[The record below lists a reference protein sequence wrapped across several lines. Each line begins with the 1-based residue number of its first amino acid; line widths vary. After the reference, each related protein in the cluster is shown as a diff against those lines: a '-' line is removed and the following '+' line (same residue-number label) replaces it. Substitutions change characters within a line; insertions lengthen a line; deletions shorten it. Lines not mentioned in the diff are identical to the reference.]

1 MKRYIVQNI
10 KLPVEASKDVVFAH
24 AKRRLLTFFSLDEI
38 IRTEI
43 FKRSVDARKRGD
55 IRFVWSVVAD
65 VESKRDHGP
74 EALIKEGIVLSKRS
88 TLDIVYGSEKIS
100 GRPVIIG
107 FGPCGMFCALIL
119 AQNGYRPIVIERGQN
134 VERRTADVA
143 AFMKS
148 GVLSLDSNIQFGA
161 GGAGTFSDGKLV
173 TRINDEKCAV
183 VIELMHKF
191 GAPDDVLYKAKPHV
205 GTDYLK
211 KVVSG
216 IEKEIIS
223 LGGEI
228 HYNTKFI
235 GFDAIGGRIRSIKT
249 TVGEIGCGV
258 LVSAI
263 GHSARDTFDVLSGGG
278 VTMMPKAFSVGVRI
292 EHLQEDI
299 DRMLYGDM
307 AGNPLLPRGEYS
319 LSHKCKN
326 GRGVYTFC
334 MCPGG
339 TVVAAASENGGV
351 VTNGMSDHER
361 SGKNANSAIAVSVL
375 PEDYGGDINGAVA
388 FQRNIERRA
397 FGVGGGDYSAPAQT
411 VGRFLGATRHERFGI
426 VEPTYMGGKVVISD
440 FDGIFPEFVLES
452 LKEGLYDFDRK
463 LPGFASHDAVLTAPE
478 TRTSS
483 PLRIPRGDDFL
494 ALGYENFYPAG
505 EGAGYAGG
513 ITSAG
518 VDGINC
524 ALKIMARYERE
535 K

>member
-1 MKRYIVQNI
+1 MKRFIVQNI
-10 KLPVEASKDVVFAH
+10 KLPVEASKDVVFAY
-24 AKRRLLTFFSLDEI
+24 AKRRLLSFFSADEI
-38 IRTEI
+38 IRTDI

-55 IRFVWSVVAD
+55 IKFVWSVAAD
-65 VESKRDHGP
+65 VESKRNHSS
-74 EALIKEGIVLSKRS
+74 EALAKEGIALTKRS
-88 TLDIVYGSEKIS
+88 TLDIVYGSEKMN

-119 AQNGYRPIVIERGQN
+119 AQNGYKPIVIERGQD
-134 VERRTADVA
+134 VEKRASDVET
-143 AFMKS
+143 FMKT
-148 GVLSLDSNIQFGA
+148 GVLDVNSNIQFGA

-216 IEKEIIS
+216 IEKEIVL

-235 GFDAIGGRIRSIKT
+235 GFNAMGGRIRSIMT
-249 TVGEIGCGV
+249 TAGEIGCGV

-263 GHSARDTFDVLSGGG
+263 GHSARDTFDVFETSG
-278 VTMMPKAFSVGVRI
+278 VSMMPKAFSVGVRI

-299 DRMLYGDM
+299 DRMLYGEM

-319 LSHKCKN
+319 LSHRCKN

-339 TVVAAASENGGV
+339 TVVAAASEDGGV

-375 PEDYGGDINGAVA
+375 PDDFGGDIKGAIA

-397 FGVGGGDYSAPAQT
+397 YGVGGNYYAPAQT
-411 VGRFLGATRHERFGI
+411 VGSFLGAMRSEKFGK
-426 VEPTYMGGKVVISD
+426 VEPTYMGGKVVFSD

-452 LKEGLYDFDRK
+452 LREGLYDFDGK

-483 PLRIPRGDDFL
+483 PVRIPRGDDFL
-494 ALGYENFYPAG
+494 ADGYDNFYPCG

>member
-24 AKRRLLTFFSLDEI
+24 AKRRLLTFFSSGEI

-55 IRFVWSVVAD
+55 IKFVWSVVANVD
-65 VESKRDHGP
+65 SKRGYGA
-74 EALIKEGIVLSKRS
+74 ETLAKEGIVLSKNS
-88 TLDIVYGSEKIS
+88 TLDVVYGTEKMN
-100 GRPVIIG
+100 GRPVIVG
-107 FGPCGMFCALIL
+107 FGPCGMFCALVL
-119 AQNGYRPIVIERGQN
+119 AQNGYRPIVIERGQS
-134 VERRTADVA
+134 VEKRTADVD

-148 GVLSLDSNIQFGA
+148 GVLSPDSNIQFGA

-235 GFDAIGGRIRSIKT
+235 GFSEKNGRIVSIKT
-249 TVGEIGCGV
+249 TAGEIGCGV

-263 GHSARDTFDVLSGGG
+263 GHSARDTFGVLSSRG
-278 VTMMPKAFSVGVRI
+278 VSMIPKAFSVGVRI

-299 DRMLYGDM
+299 DRMLYGGM
-307 AGNPLLPRGEYS
+307 AGHPMLPQGEYS

-339 TVVAAASENGGV
+339 TVVAAASEDGGV
-351 VTNGMSDHER
+351 VTNGMSDHGR
-361 SGKNANSAIAVSVL
+361 SGRNANSAIAVSVL
-375 PEDYGGDINGAVA
+375 PDDFGGDIKGAVA

-397 FGVGGGDYSAPAQT
+397 FSVGGGDYSAPAQT
-411 VGRFLGATRHERFGI
+411 VGSFLGVTRTEKLGK
-426 VEPTYMGGKVVISD
+426 VEPTYMNGKIVLSD
-440 FDGIFPEFVLES
+440 FEGIFPGFVLES
-452 LKEGLYDFDRK
+452 LKEGLFDFDRK
-463 LPGFASHDAVLTAPE
+463 LPGFAAPDAVLTAPE

-483 PLRIPRGDDFL
+483 PLRIPRGENFL
-494 ALGYENFYPAG
+494 ADGYDNFYPSG

>member
-10 KLPVEASKDVVFAH
+10 KLPVEASKDVVFAY
-24 AKRRLLTFFSLDEI
+24 AKRRLLSFFGSHDI

-43 FKRSVDARKRGD
+43 FKRSVDARRKGD
-55 IRFVWSVVAD
+55 IKFVWSVCVD
-65 VESKRDHGP
+65 VESKR
-74 EALIKEGIVLSKRS
+74 EYSAEKLAKEGIVLSEKK
-88 TLDIVYGSEKIS
+88 TLDIVYGNEKMG

-119 AQNGYRPIVIERGQN
+119 AQNGYRPIVVERG
-134 VERRTADVA
+134 EDIEKRTADVDS
-143 AFMKS
+143 FMKR
-148 GVLSLDSNIQFGA
+148 GELLPNSNIQFGA

-173 TRINDEKCAV
+173 TRINDEKCS
-183 VIELMHKF
+183 VIIDLMHKF
-191 GAPDDVLYKAKPHV
+191 GAPDDILYKAKPHV

-228 HYNTKFI
+228 YYNTKFC
-235 GFDAIGGRIRSIKT
+235 GFTDVGGRIKTIKT
-249 TVGEIGCGV
+249 TAGEIGCGV

-263 GHSARDTFDVLSGGG
+263 GHSARDTFDVLSSCG
-278 VTMMPKAFSVGVRI
+278 VSMIPKAFSVGVRI

-299 DRMLYGDM
+299 DAILYGEM

-339 TVVAAASENGGV
+339 TVVAAASEDGGV

-375 PEDYGGDINGAVA
+375 PEDYGCDIRGAIA

-397 FGVGGGDYSAPAQT
+397 FELGGRDYYAPAQT
-411 VGRFLGATRHERFGI
+411 VGSFIGRSNAKGFGK
-426 VEPTYMGGKVVISD
+426 VEPTYMGGKVVYSD
-440 FDGIFPEFVLES
+440 FDGIFPEFVTES

-463 LPGFASHDAVLTAPE
+463 LPGFASDDAVLTAPE

-483 PLRIPRGDDFL
+483 PLRLPRGGDFL
-494 ALGYENFYPAG
+494 ADGYENFYPCG

-524 ALKIMARYERE
+524 ALKIMARYGRE